1 MSDKSTIAFR
11 LDRTSGVT
19 TYLQLV
25 QQVKDALRLGLLGA
39 GDQLPTARTVV
50 GQLAI
55 NPNTV
60 HKAYRELERDGLVES
75 RPGQGTFVTRTLAN
89 PALDA
94 HPHLR
99 RGLADWLADA
109 RASGL
114 DRDAVNALF
123 TNAMRDAFADN
134 VA

>member
-1 MSDKSTIAFR
+1 MIEFR

-25 QQVKDALRLGLLGA
+25 QQVKDALRLGVLSA
-39 GDQLPTARTVV
+39 GDQLPTARAVV
-50 GQLAI
+50 AALAI

-75 RPGQGTFVTRTLAN
+75 RQGQGTFVTRSLAS

-94 HPHLR
+94 HPALR
-99 RGLADWLADA
+99 ESLREWLVAA
-109 RASGL
+109 RAAGL
-114 DRDAVNALF
+114 DREAVNALF
-123 TNAMRDAFADN
+123 TTATREVFSE

>member
-1 MSDKSTIAFR
+1 MIEFR

-25 QQVKDALRLGLLGA
+25 QQVKDSLRLGVLEA
-39 GDQLPTARTVV
+39 GDQLPTARAVV
-50 GQLAI
+50 AALAI

-75 RPGQGTFVTRTLAN
+75 RQGQGTFVTRSLAS

-94 HPHLR
+94 HPALR
-99 RGLADWLADA
+99 RSLVDWLDAA
-109 RASGL
+109 RAAGL
-114 DRDAVNALF
+114 DREAVNALF
-123 TNAMRDAFADN
+123 TTATREVFSDR

>member
-1 MSDKSTIAFR
+1 MIEFR

-25 QQVKDALRLGLLGA
+25 QQVKDALRLGMLEA

-50 GQLAI
+50 ALLAI

-75 RPGQGTFVTRTLAN
+75 RPGQGTFVTRSLAT

-94 HPHLR
+94 HPQLR
-99 RGLADWLADA
+99 GALVSWLHEA
-109 RASGL
+109 RTAGL
-114 DRDAVNALF
+114 DRDAVNALY
-123 TNAMRDAFADN
+123 TSAIREAFAES

>member
-1 MSDKSTIAFR
+1 MIEFR

-25 QQVKDALRLGLLGA
+25 QQVKDALRLGVLEA

-50 GQLAI
+50 ALLAI

-75 RPGQGTFVTRTLAN
+75 RPGQGTFVTRSLAT

-94 HPHLR
+94 HPQLR
-99 RGLADWLADA
+99 QSLVSWLFEA
-109 RASGL
+109 RTAGL
-114 DRDAVNALF
+114 DRDAVNALY
-123 TNAMRDAFADN
+123 TSAVREAFAES

>member
-1 MSDKSTIAFR
+1 MIEFR

-25 QQVKDALRLGLLGA
+25 QQVKDALRLGVLEA
-39 GDQLPTARTVV
+39 GDQLPTARAVV
-50 GQLAI
+50 AALAI

-75 RPGQGTFVTRTLAN
+75 RQGQGTFVTRSLAG
-89 PALDA
+89 PALEA
-94 HPHLR
+94 HPELR
-99 RGLADWLADA
+99 RSLVDWLTAA
-109 RASGL
+109 RSAGL
-114 DRDAVNALF
+114 DREAVNALF
-123 TNAMRDAFADN
+123 TTATREVFSDK

>member
-1 MSDKSTIAFR
+1 MIEFR

-25 QQVKDALRLGLLGA
+25 QQVKDALRLGVLEA
-39 GDQLPTARTVV
+39 GDQLPTARAVV
-50 GQLAI
+50 AALAI

-75 RPGQGTFVTRTLAN
+75 RQGQGTFVTRSLAS

-94 HPHLR
+94 HPDLR
-99 RGLADWLADA
+99 RSLVDWLAGA
-109 RASGL
+109 RAAGL

-123 TNAMRDAFADN
+123 TSAMREVYADR